1 MSNKRRPPVEPG
13 PAQQVEAPIRSIV
26 TIERP
31 APEALARCSRAEK
44 YRMLREYSGR
54 VREQLLA
61 WIDQRGISSEV
72 AQVSEPTVFN
82 TLFLVATRHA
92 TELIAHAPG
101 VVSIAE
107 DGDIITDLP
116 RP

>member
-1 MSNKRRPPVEPG
+1 MKPQ
-13 PAQQVEAPIRSIV
+13 PAEQADTPIRSIV

-31 APEALARCSRAEK
+31 APEALARCNRAEK
-44 YRMLREYSGR
+44 YRVMRENSVR

-61 WIDQRGISSEV
+61 WIDQRGISNEV

-82 TLFLVATRHA
+82 TLFLVATRRA
-92 TELIAHAPG
+92 TELIAQAPG

-107 DGDIITDLP
+107 DSEIITDLP
-116 RP
+116 RRSPPV